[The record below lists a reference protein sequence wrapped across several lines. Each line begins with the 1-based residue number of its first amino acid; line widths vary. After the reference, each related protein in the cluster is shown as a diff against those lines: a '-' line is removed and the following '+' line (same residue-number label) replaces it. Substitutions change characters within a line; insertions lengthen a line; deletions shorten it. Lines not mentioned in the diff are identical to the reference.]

1 MKRLLSFA
9 LSAVLVSSVVMTAC
23 NKDDN
28 QTQLNQDQLLSG
40 QSSVTCVISG
50 GYKGHYR
57 STNIQ
62 SSITRQNGQFHIV
75 SKTVNTVSNEQVM
88 EELTIVLPDSVTVGI
103 HKLNDFVGEQ
113 TSYITYK
120 NGVFGVRSDD
130 WYNDNNGTLPMTVTV
145 KTYDTENFSGT
156 FQGEMPSLNGKPK
169 IVVSGE
175 FTGKF

>member
-1 MKRLLSFA
+1 MKKLLSFA
-9 LSAVLVSSVVMTAC
+9 LSAVLVSGVVLTAC

-28 QTQLNQDQLLSG
+28 QPQLNQDMLLSG
-40 QSSVTCVISG
+40 QSSATCVISG

-62 SSITRQNGQFHIV
+62 SSFTRQSGQLHIV

-88 EELTIVLPDSVTVGI
+88 EELTIVVPDSITVGI
-103 HKLNDFVGEQ
+103 HSLNDFVGEQ
-113 TSYITYK
+113 TSFVSYK
-120 NGVFGVRSDD
+120 KGVFGVSSDD
-130 WYNDNNGTLPMTVTV
+130 WYNDNNGTLPLTITV
-145 KTYDTENFSGT
+145 KQYDSEKFVGT
-156 FQGEMPSLNGKPK
+156 FHGEMPSLTGKPK